1 VSQLQPGAHHATEGL
16 RARSDDPTSSL
27 RGDSMPGAAG
37 RSTAGT
43 RGENEQ
49 GERSIAT
56 GGRSTGR
63 TSSLRD
69 AWEVARDALAALSER
84 QVFWLFVAIALAV
97 YVLSNPERKNQYN
110 HFVWQADAFLHGQL
124 WIRWPVTE
132 GNPVNAYFQD
142 IYRDAA
148 HPGQALLPFA
158 PLPAVLLLPFVAVFG
173 LTTNAALLAA
183 VLGALNVGL
192 AWLVTSRLTG
202 DRVVAVLAT
211 IFYGFGTV
219 AWYAAMLGS
228 TWFLSHVV
236 ASTFLLL
243 ALRVALDGERLD
255 ATRLRATGTLAAV
268 GGRASLTNAQ
278 LARDVAIVRERARGT
293 LAGIRRHVEPLQ
305 FVAGLLLGT
314 AALAREEVLLA
325 APFFVLVGAGGSM
338 MRRAVSAGL
347 GAGIM
352 LAFLIVYNLAAS
364 GQPLNS
370 VYEHLYRTEYVPRPE
385 LRHTDWNRLDPRY
398 VPQNAVIMLAWP
410 PAIRPECG
418 LQLRDRECPLVKPD
432 PIGMSL
438 LLTSPAYLLALPLV
452 RVAWQRRIV
461 LGASL
466 AVIAIALLLLAHFSQ
481 GWVQFGYRFSN
492 SFAPFALVLVTLGMA
507 RAGVRPLTVG
517 LVAASVVVNAWGVWW
532 GVTLGW

>member
-1 VSQLQPGAHHATEGL
+1 VSQLQPGAHHATEGM
-16 RARSDDPTSSL
+16 RARSADETSSP

-43 RGENEQ
+43 GRGSEQ

-56 GGRSTGR
+56 GARSTGR
-63 TSSLRD
+63 GDPLRD
-69 AWEVARDALAALSER
+69 ALAVARDALAALSER
-84 QVFWLFVAIALAV
+84 QVFWVFVGIALAV

-142 IYRDAA
+142 IFRDGA

-158 PLPAVLLLPFVAVFG
+158 PLPAMLLLPFVAVFG

-183 VLGALNVGL
+183 ALGALNVGL

-202 DRVVAVLAT
+202 DRVIAVLAT

-243 ALRVALDGERLD
+243 SLRVALDGERLD
-255 ATRLRATGTLAAV
+255 AARLRAA
-268 GGRASLTNAQ
+268 GRVATIRDRPSVASLQ
-278 LARDVAIVRERARGT
+278 LARDVAIVRGRAQET
-293 LAGIRRHVEPLQ
+293 FAVIRRHIEPVQ
-305 FVAGLLLGT
+305 FVAGLLLGI

-338 MRRAVSAGL
+338 ARRALSAGL

-352 LAFLIVYNLAAS
+352 LAFLILYNLAAS
-364 GQPLNS
+364 GQLLNP

-385 LRHTDWNRLDPRY
+385 LRHADWNRLDPRY

-410 PAIRPECG
+410 PVIRPECG
-418 LQLRDRECPLVKPD
+418 LQLRDRDCPLLKPD

-452 RVAWQRRIV
+452 RVAWRRRIV
-461 LGASL
+461 LGSML
-466 AVIAIALLLLAHFSQ
+466 AVVAIAALLLAHFSQ

-492 SFAPFALVLVTLGMA
+492 SFAPFALILVTLGMA
-507 RAGVRPLTVG
+507 RAGVRPVTVG
-517 LVAASVVVNAWGVWW
+517 LVAASVIINAWGVWW